1 MSSPSAYRADL
12 AGLPAG
18 EWAGYLAEH
27 SGLPGP
33 RANLTLAQAV
43 ADTADERMLHTLS
56 ESTDEYEALCGTIG
70 LGRLLAEAPAEHSP
84 QLARRLADLATD
96 DRWRVREG
104 VALALQRLG
113 DADRP
118 AFWALLTNWSGEW
131 HTAAPPSAD
140 GLLRARAVAA
150 AAAEPRLVKQ
160 HADALGA
167 LRLLDGC
174 TALLLS
180 VPAESRRADA
190 RLAEAVR
197 VLRQT
202 LGYAFSVV
210 GVAAP
215 AETFSALER
224 LASSND
230 RDARRIVRDNLT
242 KTRLTKA
249 DPTRASALSARL
261 AIS

>member
-1 MSSPSAYRADL
+1 MSSRTTYLAEL
-12 AGLPAG
+12 AGLSPA
-18 EWAGYLAEH
+18 EWRGYLAER

-43 ADTADERMLHTLS
+43 ADVADERMLHSLS
-56 ESTDEYEALCGTIG
+56 ESADEFEALCGTIG
-70 LGRLLAEAPAEHSP
+70 LGRLLAEAPAGSSP
-84 QLARRLADLATD
+84 LWRRLADLAAD

-104 VALALQRLG
+104 VALALQRVG

-118 AFWALLTNWSGEW
+118 AFWALLAVWSGEGVDP
-131 HTAAPPSAD
+131 APPTAN

-150 AAAEPRLVKQ
+150 AAAEPRLVKE
-160 HADALGA
+160 HSDAVRA
-167 LRLLDGC
+167 LHVLEGC
-174 TALLLS
+174 TTLLLNI
-180 VPAESRRADA
+180 PAEARRADR

-215 AETFSALER
+215 TETFSALER
-224 LASSND
+224 WAMTGD
-230 RDARRIVRDNLT
+230 PDARQLVRENL
-242 KTRLTKA
+242 KKARLTKA
-249 DPTRASALSARL
+249 DATRASALSARL
-261 AIS
+261 ATG